1 MSKEAEKDPS
11 KHIIIK
17 GARVHNLKNM
27 DVAIPKN
34 KLVVVT
40 GMSGSGKSS
49 LAFDTLYAE
58 GQRRYVE
65 SLSSYARQFL
75 GRMNKPDVDYIKGIA
90 PAIAI
95 EQKVITSNPR
105 STVGTSTEIYDYL
118 KLLFSRIGKTISPV
132 SGLPVKKDSVT
143 DVVNFILSLPNETQ
157 VTLLAPLYP
166 HNNRSL
172 KEELAVLMQK
182 GFVRVEYQGKLSK
195 IEALLEDASI
205 VDDGSWLIEEAKG
218 ETLKLKT
225 KSKKKEVE
233 ADTETNLTT
242 HQSSLTS
249 YSAVRIVVD
258 RIHKNEE
265 DETVSRLG
273 DSIQTTFFEGK
284 GDCYVRYQEPDA
296 DQETER
302 FFCDRFELDG
312 IKFEEPSPNFFSF
325 NNPYGACK
333 KCEGYGKVIGIDED
347 LVIPDKSKSVYEG
360 AIAPW
365 RGEKMRE
372 WNDNLVKHALKF
384 DFPIHRQYNQ
394 LTAKE
399 QRLLW
404 TGNKFFRGLDEFFKE
419 MEAQTYKIQYRVLLS
434 RYRGKTNCPECKGS
448 RLRQDASYVKISE
461 RSITDVVLMP
471 LDKALEF
478 FQGLKLT
485 ETDLK
490 IGKRLLMEITNRLVF
505 LNDVGLGYLTLNRL
519 SNTLSGGESQ
529 RINLATS
536 LGSSLVGSIY
546 VLDEPSIGLHPRDT
560 QRLIG
565 VLKSLRD
572 VGNTVLVV
580 EHEEEIMKA
589 ADHIIDIGPE
599 AGTHGGE
606 LIFTGTYDEIIKD
619 DNSLT
624 GRYLSGKEEIAIP
637 ATRRKWNDFIE
648 IKGAR
653 ENNLQHVN
661 AKFPL
666 GVLTVVTGV
675 SGSGKTSLVKR
686 ILAPALQKTLG
697 NYSGEQTGS
706 YDSIDGDYAKIEQV
720 EMVDQNPIG
729 RSSRS
734 NPVTYVKAWDEIRNL
749 YASQPVAK
757 AAGLKPSAFS
767 FNVEGGRCDVCQGE
781 GEVKIE
787 MQFMADIFL
796 TCETCG
802 GNRFKQHILD
812 ITYNEKNVAE
822 VLHMTIDEALLFF
835 AKEPKIIAKIKPL
848 VDVGLGYVQL
858 GQSSNTLS
866 GGEAQRIKLAS
877 FLVKGNN
884 THKTLF
890 IFDEPTTGLHFAD
903 IKKLLKS
910 FDALLDH
917 GNTIIVIEHNMDVI
931 KCADWVIDIGPEG
944 GDRGGKVV
952 FEGVP
957 EALIKEK
964 KSHTGHYLKE
974 RFGK

>member
-1 MSKEAEKDPS
+1 MINELEKDPQ
-11 KHIIIK
+11 KNIIIK
-17 GARVHNLKNM
+17 GTRVHNLKNM

-34 KLVVVT
+34 KLVVIT

-118 KLLFSRIGKTISPV
+118 KLLFSRIGKTISPI
-132 SGLPVKKDSVT
+132 SGNIVKKDSVT
-143 DVVNFILSLPNETQ
+143 DVINFIVSLPNDTQ
-157 VTLLAPLYP
+157 VTVLCPLYP
-166 HNNRSL
+166 HNDRSL

-182 GFVRVEYQGKLSK
+182 GFVRVEYQHKLSR
-195 IEALLEDASI
+195 IETLLEDETI
-205 VDDGSWLIEEAKG
+205 VDDKSWLIDDKKDKG
-218 ETLKLKT
+218 TF
-225 KSKKKEVE
+225 
-233 ADTETNLTT
+233 
-242 HQSSLTS
+242 H
-249 YSAVRIVVD
+249 AVRIVID
-258 RIHKNEE
+258 RITKNDE
-265 DETVSRLG
+265 DETISRLG
-273 DSIQTTFFEGK
+273 DSIQTAFFEGK
-284 GDCYVRYQEPDA
+284 GDCFVRYTEPGSDTE
-296 DQETER
+296 QER

-312 IKFEEPSPNFFSF
+312 MRFEEPSPNFFSF

-333 KCEGYGKVIGIDED
+333 RCEGYGKVIGIDED
-347 LVIPDKSKSVYEG
+347 LVIPDKSKTIYEG

-372 WNDNLVKHALKF
+372 WNDELIKHALKF

-394 LTAKE
+394 LTEKE
-399 QRLLW
+399 QKLLW
-404 TGNKFFRGLDEFFKE
+404 TGNKYFRGLDDFFKE
-419 MEAQTYKIQYRVLLS
+419 MEAQTYKIQYRVMLS
-434 RYRGKTNCPECKGS
+434 RYRGKTTCPECKGS
-448 RLRQDASYVKISE
+448 RLRQDATYVKINGK
-461 RSITDVVLMP
+461 SITDVVLMA

-478 FQGLKLT
+478 FSTIELN
-485 ETDLK
+485 ENDAK
-490 IGKRLLMEITNRLVF
+490 IGKRLLMEITNRLSF
-505 LNDVGLGYLTLNRL
+505 LNDVGLSYLTLNRL

-536 LGSSLVGSIY
+536 LGSSLVGSVY

-560 QRLIG
+560 QRLIT

-589 ADHIIDIGPE
+589 ADHIIDIGPA

-606 LIFTGTYDEIIKD
+606 LIFSGTYDEIIKD

-624 GRYLSGKEEIAIP
+624 GRYLSGKEEIPIP
-637 ATRRKWNDFIE
+637 TTRRKWHDFIE
-648 IKGAR
+648 IKGGR
-653 ENNLQHVN
+653 ENNLKHVD

-686 ILAPALQKTLG
+686 ILAPALQKVLG

-706 YDSIDGDYAKIEQV
+706 YDSIEGDYQKIEQV

-749 YASQPVAK
+749 YAAQPVSK

-802 GNRFKQHILD
+802 GKRFKQHILD
-812 ITYNEKNVAE
+812 VTYHEKNVSD
-822 VLHMTIDEALLFF
+822 VLSMTIDEALEFF

-910 FDALLDH
+910 FDALLEH

-944 GDRGGKVV
+944 GDNGGKVV
-952 FEGVP
+952 FEGLP
-957 EALIKEK
+957 EDLIKEK
-964 KSHTGHYLKE
+964 SSYTGKFLKE
-974 RFGK
+974 RFNVANVKTL

>member
-1 MSKEAEKDPS
+1 MIKEAEKDPQ

-34 KLVVVT
+34 KLVVIT

-132 SGLPVKKDSVT
+132 SGGIVKKDSVT
-143 DVVNFILSLPNETQ
+143 DVINFIMSLPLDTQ
-157 VTLLAPLYP
+157 VTILCPLHP

-182 GFVRVEYQGKLSK
+182 GFIRVEYNGQVNR
-195 IEALLEDASI
+195 IESMLEDESI
-205 VDDGSWLIEEAKG
+205 DNTAFGEKG
-218 ETLKLKT
+218 EVEQVKSKAKT
-225 KSKKKEVE
+225 KKAAAESE
-233 ADTETNLTT
+233 ADHSQTT
-242 HQSSLTS
+242 TYDAL
-249 YSAVRIVVD
+249 RIVID
-258 RIHKNEE
+258 RITKNDE

-273 DSIQTTFFEGK
+273 DSIQTAFFEGK
-284 GDCYVRYQEPDA
+284 GDCYVRYREPESDI
-296 DQETER
+296 ENER
-302 FFCDRFELDG
+302 FFCDRFELDD
-312 IKFEEPSPNFFSF
+312 IRFEEPSPNFFSF

-333 KCEGYGKVIGIDED
+333 RCEGYGKVIGIDED
-347 LVIPDKSKSVYEG
+347 LVIPDKSKTVYEG

-372 WNDNLVKHALKF
+372 WNDKLVKSSLKF

-394 LTAKE
+394 LTE
-399 QRLLW
+399 EQQRLLW
-404 TGNKFFRGLDEFFKE
+404 TGNQYFRGLDEFFKE
-419 MEAQTYKIQYRVLLS
+419 MEEQTYKIQYRVLLS
-434 RYRGKTNCPECKGS
+434 RYRGKTTCPECKGS
-448 RLRQDASYVKISE
+448 RLRKDASYVKVDGK
-461 RSITDVVLMP
+461 SITDVVLMP
-471 LDKALEF
+471 LDTALAF
-478 FQGLKLT
+478 FSSLNLSP
-485 ETDLK
+485 TDVK
-490 IGKRLLMEITNRLVF
+490 IGKRLLLEIVNRLQF
-505 LNDVGLGYLTLNRL
+505 LNDVGLSYLTLNRL

-536 LGSSLVGSIY
+536 LGSSLVGSVY

-560 QRLIG
+560 QRLVG

-599 AGTHGGE
+599 AGTHGGN
-606 LIFTGTYDEIIKD
+606 LIFTGTYEQIIVD

-624 GRYLSGKEEIAIP
+624 GKYLSGREAIAIP
-637 ATRRKWNDFIE
+637 AHRRKWNDYIE

-653 ENNLQHVN
+653 ENNLNHVD

-686 ILAPALQKTLG
+686 VLAPALQKILG
-697 NYSGEQTGS
+697 NYNGEQTGS
-706 YDSIDGDYAKIEQV
+706 FDSIEGDYAKIEQV
-720 EMVDQNPIG
+720 ELVDQNPIG

-749 YASQPVAK
+749 YAALPVAK

-796 TCETCG
+796 TCEACG
-802 GNRFKQHILD
+802 GKRFKQHILD
-812 ITYNEKNVAE
+812 VTYNEKNVSE
-822 VLHMTIDEALLFF
+822 VLELTIDEGLEFF
-835 AKEPKIIAKIKPL
+835 AKEPKILAKIKPL

-931 KCADWVIDIGPEG
+931 KCADWVVDIGPEG
-944 GDRGGKVV
+944 GNRGGNVV

-957 EALIKEK
+957 EDLIKKED
-964 KSHTGHYLKE
+964 SFTGEFLKE
-974 RFGK
+974 RFEVRG